1 MTNTKPTTERDNG
14 RITMDRDEERIIGSI
29 EEHLYE
35 ALKSQDETEKH
46 RHIRESLQ
54 LVESLEERK

>member
-1 MTNTKPTTERDNG
+1 MTNTHLTTERSSE
-14 RITMDRDEERIIGSI
+14 RTTMDRDEERITGSI